1 MLFFLIFG
9 TVRAMKTSE
18 RSRRLAGVIA
28 QELPPLLQQFLTPNQ
43 VGFLTVTEVEVSGDC
58 GVAEIWL
65 DALSAPANWLDAVN
79 KVKPKIAH
87 DLLQRVKVRR
97 PIVLRFLYDKGI
109 EHAKIMHEKLK

>member
-1 MLFFLIFG
+1 
-9 TVRAMKTSE
+9 MKTSE

-58 GVAEIWL
+58 GIAEVWL
-65 DALSAPANWLDAVN
+65 DALSAPANWLEAVQ

-87 DLLQRVKVRR
+87 DLLKRVKLRR
-97 PIVLRFLYDKGI
+97 SIELRFLKDAGI
-109 EHAKIMHEKLK
+109 EHAKIMNQKLK